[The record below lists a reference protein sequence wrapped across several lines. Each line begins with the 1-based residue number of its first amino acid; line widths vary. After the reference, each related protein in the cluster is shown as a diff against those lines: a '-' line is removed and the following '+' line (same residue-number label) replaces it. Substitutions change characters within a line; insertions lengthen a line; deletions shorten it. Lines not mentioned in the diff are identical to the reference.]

1 MSWIDTLRTAAA
13 NPLPGTEGYRKDQL
27 AQSSTAA
34 GGFAGQGE
42 ANYGAMTDELA
53 RQRAYFND
61 IMAGR
66 SSLATEQ
73 LRQGLQQQQAMQ
85 QSMAAGASPQ
95 NSAMAARTAAIMMG
109 RNAQG
114 MAGQAAQAQLA
125 EREMAARQL
134 SELNLGQR
142 GQDVNVG
149 LGSRQNQMTGLGANK
164 ADKPAEPGFGT
175 KVAGAAAAIAPLF
188 SDERLKENIKDGDKA
203 ARRVLSKLS
212 AKTYDYKDER
222 HGKGKQ
228 IGFLAQDLEA
238 AGAKNAV
245 IETPIGKAIDT
256 GKLTGINTGLIA
268 SLAKRMSKLE
278 GKAK

>member
-1 MSWIDTLRTAAA
+1 MSWVDTLRNAAA
-13 NPLPGTEGYRKDQL
+13 NPQPGTEGYRKGQL

-34 GGFAGQGE
+34 GGFADQGQAG
-42 ANYGAMTDELA
+42 YGAMTDELA

-61 IMAGR
+61 VMAGR
-66 SSLATEQ
+66 NSVATEQ
-73 LRQGLQQQQAMQ
+73 LRQGLGQQQAAQM
-85 QSMAAGASPQ
+85 SMAAGASPA
-95 NSAMAARTAAIMMG
+95 NAPMAARTAMMMTG
-109 RNAQG
+109 RNQAN
-114 MAGQAAQAQLA
+114 MTAQAAIAQLQ

-142 GQDVNVG
+142 GQDINVG

-164 ADKPAEPGFGT
+164 ADKPAEPST
-175 KVAGAAAAIAPLF
+175 LQKLAGAGAAIAPLF
-188 SDERLKENIKDGDKA
+188 SDERLKDNIKDGDRA

-212 AKTYDYKDER
+212 AKTYDYKDEA

-228 IGFLAQDLEA
+228 LGFLAQDLER
-238 AGAKNAV
+238 AGAKGAV

-268 SLAKRMSKLE
+268 SLAKRMAKLE